1 MGSHFQDLRNTKCD
15 YYFLI
20 WIIHQWW
27 DCSYIPNT
35 AAVLPY
41 CWFKNI
47 MSTRIVLDNYNAE
60 TDQVLLS
67 DEEQTEILEPISKY
81 HQLKSM
87 IMKSKWFGVIGV
99 GLFMLSYVLLF
110 WSINHEEDYIN
121 GRWVHKKVWINSY
134 WKLPMLLSS
143 DAWSEYD
150 IYYSHV
156 YNKRL
161 FQINVY

>member
-1 MGSHFQDLRNTKCD
+1 
-15 YYFLI
+15 
-20 WIIHQWW
+20 
-27 DCSYIPNT
+27 
-35 AAVLPY
+35 
-41 CWFKNI
+41 

-121 GRWVHKKVWINSY
+121 GK
-134 WKLPMLLSS
+134 
-143 DAWSEYD
+143 
-150 IYYSHV
+150 
-156 YNKRL
+156 
-161 FQINVY
+161 

>member
-1 MGSHFQDLRNTKCD
+1 
-15 YYFLI
+15 
-20 WIIHQWW
+20 
-27 DCSYIPNT
+27 
-35 AAVLPY
+35 
-41 CWFKNI
+41 

-99 GLFMLSYVLLF
+99 GLFMLCYVLLF

-121 GRWVHKKVWINSY
+121 GR
-134 WKLPMLLSS
+134 
-143 DAWSEYD
+143 
-150 IYYSHV
+150 
-156 YNKRL
+156 
-161 FQINVY
+161 